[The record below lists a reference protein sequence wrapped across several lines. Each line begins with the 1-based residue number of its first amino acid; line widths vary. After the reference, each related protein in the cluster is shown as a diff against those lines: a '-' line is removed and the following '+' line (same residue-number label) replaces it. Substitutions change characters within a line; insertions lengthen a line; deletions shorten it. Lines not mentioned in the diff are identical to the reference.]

1 MIMKSWSSWIS
12 LTATGIRSIPIN
24 IAGVYT
30 IRVREIIPNY
40 DSDIIYMGKSKDI
53 SRRLKG
59 LLDDLNNDREKWKG
73 HSSSQK
79 IKLYKKHGLEF
90 SFIQVSK
97 NSDGVEKA
105 LLLAFHCSNGRLPLC
120 NRSF

>member
-1 MIMKSWSSWIS
+1 MKSWSSWIS